1 MNINKMDIKELK
13 VMAYDVASSLQK
25 LQNDLLTIN
34 NVIIQKSQPKQV
46 VKKSEETPKKEGN

>member
-46 VKKSEETPKKEGN
+46 VKKFEETPKKEGN